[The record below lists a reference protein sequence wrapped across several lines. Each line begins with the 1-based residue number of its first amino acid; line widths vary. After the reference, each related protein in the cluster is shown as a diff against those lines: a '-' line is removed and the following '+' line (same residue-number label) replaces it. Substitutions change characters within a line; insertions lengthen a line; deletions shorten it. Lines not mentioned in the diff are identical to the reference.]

1 MPRQPRVDAP
11 GVIHHVW
18 TRGIEKRRIF
28 LDELDRG
35 DFVAR
40 LSRVLPESG
49 AVCLSWALLT
59 NHVHLVVRTGERP
72 LSELM
77 KRVNTGFAVK
87 FNLRHDR
94 SGHLFQNRFGSRR
107 LQSDRDL
114 LGVVRYVE
122 RHPLEAGIVSDL
134 AGLSG
139 YRWSGFGAL
148 VGAREPLPFE
158 QPEDVRSLL
167 GGDRRSAIESLRNLL
182 RPEVEKSTSASPE
195 AVPDL
200 AGLIE
205 QICAAYEVTSEDLL
219 AGRRTARV
227 TAARTMI
234 CRAAVRDLGLPAKAV
249 ATALRITPG
258 AVSQAMSRK
267 ENGAGF
273 LNF

>member
-1 MPRQPRVDAP
+1 LPRQPRVDAP
-11 GVIHHVW
+11 GLIHHVW

-28 LDELDRG
+28 FDDLDRG

-40 LSRVLPESG
+40 LSRVLPDSG
-49 AVCLSWALLT
+49 ATCLSWALLS
-59 NHVHLVVRTGERP
+59 NHIHLVIRTGDRP

-77 KRVNTGFAVK
+77 KRVNTGFAVR

-122 RHPLEAGIVSDL
+122 RNPLEAGIVDDL
-134 AGLSG
+134 ASLRS
-139 YRWSGFGAL
+139 YPWSGLGAL
-148 VGAREPLPFE
+148 VEDREALPFE

-167 GGDRRSAIESLRNLL
+167 GGDRLAAIASLLDLIRSEAEDPTPS
-182 RPEVEKSTSASPE
+182 SPD
-195 AVPDL
+195 APSDL
-200 AGLIE
+200 AGLIARS
-205 QICAAYEVTSEDLL
+205 CAACDVTPVDLL
-219 AGRRTARV
+219 AGRRTARA
-227 TAARTMI
+227 TAARTLI
-234 CRAAVRDLGLPAKAV
+234 CRSAIRELGISARAV

-267 ENGAGF
+267 ENKADF
-273 LNF
+273 